1 MVMAQGIF
9 ENTIKQIYNVDY
21 TKQYM
26 YTTKTCI
33 YKYQNG
39 DRKKNMDGNQGRLVK
54 YTILNTTKLM

>member
-1 MVMAQGIF
+1 
-9 ENTIKQIYNVDY
+9 
-21 TKQYM
+21 M

>member
-1 MVMAQGIF
+1 MVMAQGIL

-21 TKQYM
+21 TKYYM

-39 DRKKNMDGNQGRLVK
+39 DRKKIYGWKPRETSEI
-54 YTILNTTKLM
+54 YNTEHN